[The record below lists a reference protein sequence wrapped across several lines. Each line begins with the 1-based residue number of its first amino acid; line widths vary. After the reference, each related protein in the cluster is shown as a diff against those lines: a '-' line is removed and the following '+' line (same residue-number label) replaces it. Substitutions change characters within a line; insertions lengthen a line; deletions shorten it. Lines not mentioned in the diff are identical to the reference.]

1 MSQWRFIDSGTGSA
15 AWNMAADEALL
26 RSFAENNLPILR
38 LYRWEKPALSF
49 GRFSQPAST
58 LSAEALHG
66 GGLQYT
72 RRMTGGG
79 ILVHGG
85 DLSYALIV
93 PQTLIK
99 TRGVRESYRYFCGFL
114 LTLYRRL
121 GLEAAFANDTAST
134 RGGSDVCLAGKER
147 YDIIIGGRK
156 IGGNA
161 QRHTREAMLQHG
173 TVPLSIDRAFFAPFF
188 RKDSG
193 LDEAFCFADARINL
207 SPEALI
213 SAVADAFGDTFGAKL
228 VPGTLNEN
236 ESALARQLYVKKY
249 TTEAWNVHGTDP
261 L

>member
-1 MSQWRFIDSGTGSA
+1 MSQWRLIDSGTGSA
-15 AWNMAADEALL
+15 AWNMAVDEALL
-26 RSFAENNLPILR
+26 RSFAEEDSPILR

-49 GRFSQPAST
+49 GRFSQPEST
-58 LSAEALHG
+58 LNAEALQSG
-66 GGLQYT
+66 GPAYT

-93 PQTLIK
+93 PQAFIK
-99 TRGVRESYRYFCGFL
+99 TRGVRESYRYLCRFL

-121 GLEAAFANDTAST
+121 GLDAAFADDRKAMRTS
-134 RGGSDVCLAGKER
+134 GDVCLAGKER
-147 YDIIIGGRK
+147 YDIVIDDRK
-156 IGGNA
+156 LGGNA
-161 QRHTREAMLQHG
+161 QRHTHKAMLQHG
-173 TVPLSIDRAFFAPFF
+173 TIPLSIDRAFFAPFF

-193 LDEAFCFADARINL
+193 LDEAFCLANARINL
-207 SPEALI
+207 SPEALT

-228 VPGTLNEN
+228 VPGALNER